1 VDPSSSCPITRSLLN
16 LKCNAT
22 ARKPK
27 WNFSERLRCTDAARL
42 HIVFHLTSTDNM
54 DPLGA
59 AGSLASLIEI
69 SGRVFNLCRTYYLE
83 VKSAREDIRR
93 LRDEM
98 TSLQDV
104 LANVKDIADGPGS
117 AKLSIASLLN
127 QSDGLIQKCLT
138 ELQGV
143 ARTLDAGSRN
153 GNMRQF
159 GLRAI
164 RWPFSRREV
173 DKTVSIIGRQKEI
186 FNLALTAD
194 AT

>member
-1 VDPSSSCPITRSLLN
+1 
-16 LKCNAT
+16 
-22 ARKPK
+22 
-27 WNFSERLRCTDAARL
+27 
-42 HIVFHLTSTDNM
+42 M

-59 AGSLASLIEI
+59 AGSVSSLIEI
-69 SGRVFNLCRTYYLE
+69 SGRIFDLCRTYYLE
-83 VKSAREDIRR
+83 VKSARDDIRR

-104 LANVKDIADGPGS
+104 LANVKDIADGPSS
-117 AKLSIASLLN
+117 AKLSISNRLN

-138 ELQGV
+138 ELQRV
-143 ARTLDAGSRN
+143 ATILDAGRGN

-159 GLRAI
+159 GLRAL
-164 RWPFSRREV
+164 RWPFSRRDL
-173 DKTVSIIGRQKEI
+173 DKTVSVIVRQKEI